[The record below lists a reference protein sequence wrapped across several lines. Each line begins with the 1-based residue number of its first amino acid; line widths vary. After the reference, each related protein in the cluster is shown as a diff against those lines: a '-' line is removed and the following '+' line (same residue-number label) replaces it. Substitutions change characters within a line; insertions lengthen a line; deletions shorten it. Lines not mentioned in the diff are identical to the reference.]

1 MSPFIPCFLPRQA
14 APKIDSPDPP
24 GANPAPPPFASCIAR
39 RGSVH
44 LKDDIDINFIYQCIC
59 VYNIYITPPP
69 PGPTLSFFWWYT
81 MYIYIIY
88 ISHLY
93 LHLYLYLY
101 LGLYLYLF
109 IYINVIV
116 HIYIYIYVYV
126 LEIGNTMIIL
136 GWFPLHLASEN
147 SDVVM
152 WSLLFTQINYLS
164 ELYKK
169 KRYRG
174 THAWWW

>member
-59 VYNIYITPPP
+59 VYNIYIYNPPTTRAYLELFL
-69 PGPTLSFFWWYT
+69 GGILCIY
-81 MYIYIIY
+81 YIYIYYIYIY

-93 LHLYLYLY
+93 LHSISISIS
-101 LGLYLYLF
+101 GSISIS
-109 IYINVIV
+109 IYIHKCNRT
-116 HIYIYIYVYV
+116 YIYIYVYV

-136 GWFPLHLASEN
+136 G
-147 SDVVM
+147 
-152 WSLLFTQINYLS
+152 
-164 ELYKK
+164 
-169 KRYRG
+169 
-174 THAWWW
+174 